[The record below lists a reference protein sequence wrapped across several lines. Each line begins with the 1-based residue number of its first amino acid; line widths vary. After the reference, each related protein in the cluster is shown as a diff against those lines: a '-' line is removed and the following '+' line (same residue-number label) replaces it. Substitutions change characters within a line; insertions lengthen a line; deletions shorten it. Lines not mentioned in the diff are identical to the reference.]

1 MAADAIAVPKR
12 PRAETPRSRM
22 AAASKAPKRPSR
34 LKLWIKRRRAWVGK
48 AGIGAVV
55 LAGGVGIAM
64 AILALDPAARLR
76 DAAAGLASLGR
87 GPGLA
92 VQEIRIEGRE
102 NAPREALLRAVGI
115 APGDPILDFSPH
127 AAKQRLEE
135 IAWVESAHV
144 ERRLPGT
151 IQIRIVERR
160 AFAVWQR
167 DGRFAVIDRE
177 GRVMATERLEAFGPL
192 PLVVGTGAE
201 RVAAPMVDLIR
212 EHPEIASRVQAMVR
226 VSERRWNLRLHNG
239 ADVLLP
245 EGHEAAA
252 VARLAELHQ
261 RDRLLDRPLA
271 SVDMRLPDRLVLR
284 MQNQAP
290 PNPAAAEPAQRPRN
304 TRG

>member
-1 MAADAIAVPKR
+1 MQD
-12 PRAETPRSRM
+12 
-22 AAASKAPKRPSR
+22 
-34 LKLWIKRRRAWVGK
+34 
-48 AGIGAVV
+48 
-55 LAGGVGIAM
+55 
-64 AILALDPAARLR
+64 
-76 DAAAGLASLGR
+76 
-87 GPGLA
+87 
-92 VQEIRIEGRE
+92 IRIEGRE
-102 NAPREALLRAVGI
+102 NTPREALLRAVGV
-115 APGDPILDFSPH
+115 APGDPILDFSPQ

-135 IAWVESAHV
+135 IAWVEAAHV

-151 IQIRIVERR
+151 IFIRITERR

-192 PLVVGTGAE
+192 PLVVGPGAE
-201 RVAAPMVDLIR
+201 RHAAAMVDLIR
-212 EHPEIASRVQAMVR
+212 EHPEIANRVQAIVR

-252 VARLAELHQ
+252 VGRLAEMHQ

-284 MQNQAP
+284 MQNQP
-290 PNPAAAEPAQRPRN
+290 PPPPAIPRN